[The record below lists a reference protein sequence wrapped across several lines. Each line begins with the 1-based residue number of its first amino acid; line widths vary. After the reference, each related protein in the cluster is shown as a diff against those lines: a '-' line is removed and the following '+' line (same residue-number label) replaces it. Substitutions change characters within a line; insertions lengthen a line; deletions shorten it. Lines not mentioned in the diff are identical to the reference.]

1 MTQKNRS
8 HFFLLLKVI
17 ATILLLALLFN
28 QCNKLTSNPVLYDK
42 IIGFYSRPN
51 SLPIGVLIFIL
62 VLVNYSLESL
72 KWCAI
77 LKPLEEFSFWKAL
90 KSVLVGV
97 LFSIF
102 TPARIGELGG
112 RIIELKKEN
121 RLVGTAAVLVGSV
134 AQNIGILFLG
144 LFGLIWFVYAN
155 NMAERL
161 IFVSMLIITV
171 FLFFIAILC
180 YFNINRFIPF
190 AKKLPWP
197 KRIRPYLGKLSLL
210 THYSTTTLRNILF
223 ISIIRIMV
231 WTFQYVLIMLL
242 LTGDSVHII
251 EIAVILMIFLI
262 QTGIPLPS
270 ITGLLARSGVAVFM
284 WSQVNIDQWNA
295 LAATFVIFFYNLI
308 IPSLVGLF
316 VLIFNR
322 NNLNENI

>member
-1 MTQKNRS
+1 M
-8 HFFLLLKVI
+8 
-17 ATILLLALLFN
+17 
-28 QCNKLTSNPVLYDK
+28 YDK

-112 RIIELKKEN
+112 RVIELKKEN

-161 IFVSMLIITV
+161 IFLSMLIITI

-190 AKKLPWP
+190 AKNCLGP
-197 KRIRPYLGKLSLL
+197 K
-210 THYSTTTLRNILF
+210 
-223 ISIIRIMV
+223 
-231 WTFQYVLIMLL
+231 
-242 LTGDSVHII
+242 
-251 EIAVILMIFLI
+251 E
-262 QTGIPLPS
+262 
-270 ITGLLARSGVAVFM
+270 
-284 WSQVNIDQWNA
+284 
-295 LAATFVIFFYNLI
+295 
-308 IPSLVGLF
+308 
-316 VLIFNR
+316 
-322 NNLNENI
+322 